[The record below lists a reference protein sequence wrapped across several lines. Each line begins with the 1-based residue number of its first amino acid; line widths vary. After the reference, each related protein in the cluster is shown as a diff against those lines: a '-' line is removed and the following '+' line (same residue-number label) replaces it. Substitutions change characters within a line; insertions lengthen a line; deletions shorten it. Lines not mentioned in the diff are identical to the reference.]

1 MAIVVLLHIAPLL
14 ACFLLLYLSV
24 GGTIANKL
32 LLQAEISHNYNL
44 VVESKWTGT
53 GCVKMF
59 CRSLT
64 PCRAAVTAA
73 D

>member
-14 ACFLLLYLSV
+14 ACFSV

-32 LLQAEISHNYNL
+32 ILQAEISHNYNL

-53 GCVKMF
+53 AQAQG
-59 CRSLT
+59 
-64 PCRAAVTAA
+64 A
-73 D
+73 